1 MLAIIAPLARKG
13 RGHIGGGARARYGA
27 VMLPSPNSDLEGPHH
42 ERPNREPALIER
54 ARRGGWVLLGVA
66 LVGMLLFRFGP
77 ESLRPWPAIF
87 GGAAGILGM
96 LAILN
101 VALVRSLYR
110 QLDAAPTPVPET
122 TDADQP

>member
-27 VMLPSPNSDLEGPHH
+27 VMPPSPHPDL

-77 ESLRPWPAIF
+77 ESLRPWPAIL

-110 QLDAAPTPVPET
+110 QLDDAPPPVPET
-122 TDADQP
+122 TDADQL